1 MLRASYGDASCRI
14 AGVQLSKDQI
24 LQLSFCLQLAFDMT
38 GFSLPSDT
46 AARSVHYRMAVD
58 FAATHQA
65 EEDLCAAAGL

>member
-1 MLRASYGDASCRI
+1 
-14 AGVQLSKDQI
+14 
-24 LQLSFCLQLAFDMT
+24 MT